1 VCKILFIDD
10 DKLDQLAF
18 ERLVESEHL
27 LYDYTIAGSVSQ
39 AREILSSNKF
49 DIVISDYSLGD
60 GTAFDILETVKKTPV
75 IVVTGTGNEEIAV
88 NAWKAGA
95 YDYLTKDLERSYLKA
110 VPIAVENALRHKKAE
125 ERLRLLSGAIMSTN
139 DSVFITNMDDKI
151 IFVNNAFCKTYGYR
165 KEDILGKDSS
175 ILWIGKQQSAKT
187 RSVFRTQTIGGAWQI
202 GFYHKRKDGS
212 IFPASL
218 SRSIIK
224 DSNGDKVA
232 VVGTARDITERVLVE
247 NELAKANLEL
257 KQDSYTKCQLG
268 IMVLRAIQ
276 KQLPERDTVFE
287 QIKEEKKQ
295 DPISKV
301 RNVIS
306 DFIDILEI
314 ETGQMKLELSELSIC
329 PIVSEAVVTLSPL
342 AVQKGIELTIS
353 IPDSEPTVM
362 ADRDRIKQALTN
374 VINYS
379 IEAANTN
386 DHIVVRVKDTGNEI
400 SIEVESNSAGVSDA
414 VEAEDKLFDCFEW
427 TKEQFLQRKEQQ
439 LSLTMPLTKKLVQM
453 HGGQIWITNGETQ
466 VYRFCFSLPKPGVRD
481 SVPVGTALQ
490 DAKDARGFG

>member
-1 VCKILFIDD
+1 
-10 DKLDQLAF
+10 LAF

-27 LYDYTIAGSVSQ
+27 LYDYTIASSVSQ
-39 AREILSSNKF
+39 AQDILSSEQF

-95 YDYLTKDLERSYLKA
+95 YDYLTKDIERSYLKA
-110 VPIAVENALRHKKAE
+110 VPIAVENALRHKQAE
-125 ERLRLLSGAIMSTN
+125 ERLRLLSGAIMSTD
-139 DSVFITNMDDKI
+139 DSVFITDLDDKI

-165 KEDILGKDSS
+165 KEEIVGKDSS

-187 RSVFRTQTIGGAWQI
+187 RSVFRTQTVSGGWQI

-232 VVGTARDITERVLVE
+232 VVGTARDITERILVE
-247 NELAKANLEL
+247 NELAKANLKL
-257 KQDSYTKCQLG
+257 KQEIHTKCQLG
-268 IMVLRAIQ
+268 MMILRAIQ
-276 KQLPERDTVFE
+276 KQLSEQDTVFAQAQE
-287 QIKEEKKQ
+287 GETQG
-295 DPISKV
+295 PISKV

-306 DFIDILEI
+306 DFLDILEI
-314 ETGQMKLELSELSIC
+314 DTEQMKLELSELSIC
-329 PIVSEAVVTLSPL
+329 LIVSEAVAALSPL
-342 AVQKGIELTIS
+342 AAQKSIELTTS
-353 IPDSEPTVM
+353 MPDSEPTVM

-374 VINYS
+374 LITYS
-379 IEAANTN
+379 IDTANTN
-386 DHIVVRVKDTGNEI
+386 DHIVIQVRNTDSEI
-400 SIEVESNSAGVSDA
+400 SIEVKGDSAGISNA
-414 VEAEDKLFDCFEW
+414 TEDKLFDCFEW
-427 TKEQFLQRKEQQ
+427 TKEQFLQHKEQQ

-453 HGGQIWITNGETQ
+453 HGGQIWITNGQT
-466 VYRFCFSLPKPGVRD
+466 RGNSFCFSLPKSGIPD
-481 SVPVGTALQ
+481 PVPVGTALP
-490 DAKDARGFG
+490 DTKKAWVSR

>member
-1 VCKILFIDD
+1 M
-10 DKLDQLAF
+10 AF

-27 LYDYTIAGSVSQ
+27 PYDYTIASSVSQ
-39 AREILSSNKF
+39 AQDILSSEQF

-95 YDYLTKDLERSYLKA
+95 YDYLTKDIERSYLKA
-110 VPIAVENALRHKKAE
+110 VPIAVENALRHKQTE

-139 DSVFITNMDDKI
+139 DSVFITDMDDKI
-151 IFVNNAFCKTYGYR
+151 IFVNSAFCKTYGYR
-165 KEDILGKDSS
+165 KEEILGKDSS

-187 RSVFRTQTIGGAWQI
+187 RSVFRTQTVGGGWQI

-232 VVGTARDITERVLVE
+232 VVGTARDITERILVE
-247 NELAKANLEL
+247 NELAKANLKL
-257 KQDSYTKCQLG
+257 KQDSHTKCQLG
-268 IMVLRAIQ
+268 MMILRAIQ
-276 KQLPERDTVFE
+276 KQLPEQDTVFA
-287 QIKEEKKQ
+287 QAQEEETQ
-295 DPISKV
+295 GPISKV

-306 DFIDILEI
+306 DFLDILEI
-314 ETGQMKLELSELSIC
+314 DTEQMKLELSELSIC
-329 PIVSEAVVTLSPL
+329 LIVSEAVAALSPL
-342 AVQKGIELTIS
+342 AAQKGIELTIS
-353 IPDSEPTVM
+353 MPDSEPTVM

-374 VINYS
+374 LITYS
-379 IEAANTN
+379 IDTANTN
-386 DHIVVRVKDTGNEI
+386 DHIVIQVRDTDSEI
-400 SIEVESNSAGVSDA
+400 SVEVKGDSAGISDA
-414 VEAEDKLFDCFEW
+414 TEDKLFDCFEW
-427 TKEQFLQRKEQQ
+427 TKEQFLQHKEQQ

-453 HGGQIWITNGETQ
+453 HGGRIWIKNGETRGN
-466 VYRFCFSLPKPGVRD
+466 RFCFSLPKPGVRD
-481 SVPVGTALQ
+481 SALVGTALPGTKN
-490 DAKDARGFG
+490 AWGSG